1 MKIIIL
7 GAGQVGGTLAAN
19 LASEKNDIVIID
31 SDADRLRELQDHH
44 DIATVTGHA
53 SDPAVLERAGAEDA
67 DMLVAVTNSDE
78 INMMACQVAATLFR
92 IPSKIA
98 RIRSRAYLKHREALF
113 NNDAVPIDVIISPE
127 QVVTEHIQR
136 LLETPGALQVLDF
149 ADGKVQLVA
158 VRAYYGGP
166 LVGRELQEIRQHI
179 PGIDTR
185 IAAIFRGDTP
195 IPALAETVIETDDVV
210 YFMANTEHILPVMAE
225 LRRLDRPYRRIM
237 IAGGGNIG
245 ERLAKRIEKQ
255 FQVKLI
261 EMNYSRCRQL
271 AEVLHNTI
279 VLNGSASNRDLLKEE
294 NIEECDVFLALT
306 NSDEANIMASL
317 LAKKHGARKI
327 ITLITNPAYVDLVQD
342 TSIDIVISPQL
353 ITISSLL
360 TYVRRGDI
368 SKVHALRRGAAEAIE
383 VIAHGDKKNS
393 KVVGRRIDQIN
404 LPVGV
409 TIVALVRD
417 EEVLIAHDDIVVES
431 EDHVIL
437 FLVDK
442 SSISKIEK
450 LFQVG
455 FGFF

>member
-1 MKIIIL
+1 M
-7 GAGQVGGTLAAN
+7 
-19 LASEKNDIVIID
+19 
-31 SDADRLRELQDHH
+31 
-44 DIATVTGHA
+44 
-53 SDPAVLERAGAEDA
+53 
-67 DMLVAVTNSDE
+67 
-78 INMMACQVAATLFR
+78 
-92 IPSKIA
+92 
-98 RIRSRAYLKHREALF
+98 
-113 NNDAVPIDVIISPE
+113 
-127 QVVTEHIQR
+127 
-136 LLETPGALQVLDF
+136 QVLDF

-185 IAAIFRGDTP
+185 IAAIFRGDTS

-210 YFMANTEHILPVMAE
+210 YFIANTEHILPVMAE

-279 VLNGSASNRDLLKEE
+279 VLNGSASNRELLKEE

-360 TYVRRGDI
+360 THVRRGDI

-404 LPVGV
+404 LPPGV
-409 TIVALVRD
+409 TVVALVRD

-442 SSISKIEK
+442 SSIGKIEK